1 MDNKDNK
8 VSKKNLALN
17 ILGLIASVGF
27 TVFWGLAWI
36 NNCYK
41 SYFFHLA
48 PAESKKEAFTGFISW
63 LEWSAMDYATIFTL
77 IPLLGG
83 IAICWGFIRIFI
95 SDKRPGE
102 YFPFSNLFNNIV
114 IYLGLIGTIWG
125 LIMIGY
131 YDPKTINIE
140 DLIKCL
146 HTALFSTLMA
156 LIWIF
161 VISLPL
167 VIPLMK
173 RWHCAYYGLQAEID
187 ADETPDISEAVG
199 KLSAAVDSSA
209 ESLKVSGQ
217 KINDFN
223 QGLTDTSDKLKL
235 LTESLA
241 TVKKDNIDGVF
252 AEVKNAATKLAQ
264 AGEAISNSITTI
276 YQTAKLQADFA
287 QLQTLA
293 FKSVL
298 EQWQKEADLRQNK
311 DSALSEREAEL
322 SAVSGQLKEAQ
333 ERIEELKKAGLTAN
347 EELVR
352 SQAKLTKVLGKA
364 NVGNS

>member
-8 VSKKNLALN
+8 MSKKNLTLN
-17 ILGLIASVGF
+17 IVGLIASVGF

-41 SYFFHLA
+41 SYLFHLA

-83 IAICWGFIRIFI
+83 IAICWGFIRIFMK
-95 SDKRPGE
+95 DKRPGE

-173 RWHCAYYGLQAEID
+173 RWHSAYNGLQAEID
-187 ADETPDISEAVG
+187 ADEAPDISEAVD

-223 QGLTDTSDKLKL
+223 QGLTDTNEQLQKLKDNL
-235 LTESLA
+235 E
-241 TVKKDNIDGVF
+241 TVKKEDVDGVF
-252 AEVKNAATKLAQ
+252 DKIKDAAAKLAQ
-264 AGEAISNSITTI
+264 AGTELSKSIAAMN
-276 YQTAKLQADFA
+276 QTATKQAECA
-287 QLQTLA
+287 QLQSLA
-293 FKSVL
+293 FKGVIEL
-298 EQWQKEADLRQNK
+298 WQKEADLRQNK
-311 DSALSEREAEL
+311 ESALSENKTEL
-322 SAVSGQLKEAQ
+322 AAVTKQLQEAQ
-333 ERIEELKKAGLTAN
+333 ERIEELKKAGLAAN
-347 EELVR
+347 EELTR

-364 NVGNS
+364 DVGNS